1 MADQMPDVARLL
13 QRFIADFETDGST
26 RPQAFL
32 EQVDGTDRRE
42 LEALIDAYLE
52 RAPRAPFDA
61 ATYAQSPSR
70 QLVDDLAESL
80 EGVSGT
86 WPVLLPR
93 LRHAARLRRA
103 ELVGRLAAAL
113 GVGDHEKKVGRYYH
127 AMEQGLL
134 DPSGVSDRVLD
145 ALASLTGTT
154 RDALRAAARGFT
166 PPPESS
172 GLRHAFARTATPDPT
187 LADEALAA
195 TAAAPVP
202 PAGDAWDEVDE
213 LFRGVRG

>member
-1 MADQMPDVARLL
+1 MADQMPDVADLL
-13 QRFIADFETDGST
+13 QRFIADFEVDGAT

-32 EQVDGTDRRE
+32 AQVEGTDRRE
-42 LEALIDAYLE
+42 LEALIDAYLD
-52 RAPRAPFDA
+52 RAPRAGFDA
-61 ATYAQSPSR
+61 AAYAQSPAR

-93 LRHAARLRRA
+93 LRHAAQLKRA
-103 ELVGRLAAAL
+103 ELVTRLAATL
-113 GVGDHEKKVGRYYH
+113 GVGDREEKVGGYYH

-145 ALASLTGTT
+145 ALASLTSTT

-166 PPPESS
+166 PPPEPS

-187 LADEALAA
+187 LADKAVAA
-195 TAAAPVP
+195 AAAP
-202 PAGDAWDEVDE
+202 PADDAWDEVDE
-213 LFRGVRG
+213 LFRGVRP